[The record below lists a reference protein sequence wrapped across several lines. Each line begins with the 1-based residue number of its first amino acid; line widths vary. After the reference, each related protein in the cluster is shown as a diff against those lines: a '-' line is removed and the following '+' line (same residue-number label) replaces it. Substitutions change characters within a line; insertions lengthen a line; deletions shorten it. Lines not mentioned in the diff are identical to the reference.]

1 MPKIEN
7 VQTNLEKELQRL
19 RQQVKMLKEKDIQN
33 KQKFDE
39 LNHKLVCYELAASGA
54 NDGLWDWDLVNDEL
68 FISSPW
74 LKMLGYDDSEFPNIR
89 GLWESL
95 LHPDDK
101 EKAVQAFHDCIEG
114 RTEFY
119 DIQFRLKHK
128 DGDYRWIHSRGSVLK
143 DVKGKVR
150 RISGSHTDIT
160 NTLFTKEALGQTELK
175 YRNLFE
181 NSLIAMFRT
190 KARTGEI
197 IDANPKFWEILRMEP
212 QANVTT
218 LNFYVNPEDRANLMK
233 SLKQHRKI
241 EDREI
246 QLKRGN
252 GETFWASFSA
262 VYYEEEEVI
271 ESVLL
276 DITKIKESF
285 MDLQKLNYELDNFVY
300 HASHDLRSPLR
311 SIMGL
316 LNLLRLEESKAGREN
331 CIEMIEGSIKR
342 LDNLVIDLLQISRN
356 SRVNNPLVE
365 IDFGTEINNS
375 ITNFYHVEDS
385 EDVKIITKV
394 YQPVTFASD
403 LTRVRIILNNLI
415 SNAIKY
421 RSLRRDQSYIAVEV
435 VASDEKAIITVEDN
449 GEGIPQAK
457 LSSIFDMF
465 FRATENSQGSGL
477 GLYIVKNV
485 IDKLGGKISVDS
497 KENQGTVFKVELPN
511 QKSQM
516 EE

>member
-1 MPKIEN
+1 
-7 VQTNLEKELQRL
+7 
-19 RQQVKMLKEKDIQN
+19 
-33 KQKFDE
+33 
-39 LNHKLVCYELAASGA
+39 
-54 NDGLWDWDLVNDEL
+54 
-68 FISSPW
+68 
-74 LKMLGYDDSEFPNIR
+74 
-89 GLWESL
+89 
-95 LHPDDK
+95 
-101 EKAVQAFHDCIEG
+101 
-114 RTEFY
+114 
-119 DIQFRLKHK
+119 
-128 DGDYRWIHSRGSVLK
+128 
-143 DVKGKVR
+143 
-150 RISGSHTDIT
+150 
-160 NTLFTKEALGQTELK
+160 
-175 YRNLFE
+175 
-181 NSLIAMFRT
+181 
-190 KARTGEI
+190 
-197 IDANPKFWEILRMEP
+197 
-212 QANVTT
+212 
-218 LNFYVNPEDRANLMK
+218 
-233 SLKQHRKI
+233 
-241 EDREI
+241 
-246 QLKRGN
+246 
-252 GETFWASFSA
+252 
-262 VYYEEEEVI
+262 
-271 ESVLL
+271 
-276 DITKIKESF
+276 
-285 MDLQKLNYELDNFVY
+285 
-300 HASHDLRSPLR
+300 
-311 SIMGL
+311 MGL

-365 IDFGTEINNS
+365 IDFVTEINNS

>member
-1 MPKIEN
+1 MPKISN
-7 VQTNLEKELQRL
+7 VPTNLEKEVQRL
-19 RQQVKMLKEKDIQN
+19 RQEVKMLKEKDINNREKLQ
-33 KQKFDE
+33 E
-39 LNHKLVCYELAASGA
+39 LDHKLICYELAASGA

-74 LKMLGYDDSEFPNIR
+74 LRMLGYDDTEFPNIR

-95 LHPDDK
+95 LHSDDK
-101 EKAVQAFHDCIEG
+101 EKAVKAFQDCVKG
-114 RTEFY
+114 KTEYY

-128 DGDYRWIHSRGSVLK
+128 DGDYRWIHSRGTVLK

-160 NTLFTKEALGQTELK
+160 NTKFTKEALGQSELK
-175 YRNLFE
+175 YRNLFQ

-190 KARTGEI
+190 YARTGEI
-197 IDANPKFWEILRMEP
+197 IDANAKMWEILQVDP
-212 QANVTT
+212 QPGITT
-218 LNFYVNPEDRANLMK
+218 LQFYVNPEDRANLLK
-233 SLKQHRKI
+233 ALKQNQKI
-241 EDREI
+241 EEKEI
-246 QLKRGN
+246 QLKRGD

-262 VYYEEEEVI
+262 VYYQEEDII
-271 ESVLL
+271 ECVLL

-285 MDLQKLNYELDNFVY
+285 FDLQKLNYELDNFVY

-316 LNLLRLEESKAGREN
+316 LNLLRLEDSEAGREN

-356 SRVNNPLVE
+356 SRVSNPLVE
-365 IDFGTEINNS
+365 ISFVTEINNS

-385 EDVKIITKV
+385 EDVKIITKI
-394 YQPVTFASD
+394 YQPVTFTSD

-421 RSLRRDQSYIAVEV
+421 RSLSREQSFIAVEV
-435 VASDEKAIITVEDN
+435 VATNDKAIITVEDN

-457 LSSIFDMF
+457 LSNIFDMF

-497 KENQGTVFKVELPN
+497 KENQGTIFKVELPN
-511 QKSQM
+511 QQSHS
-516 EE
+516 